1 MSTLSA
7 QEVQVAAE
15 SLERFRPLLGDGPVE
30 EALAIAQKLRAALA
44 GRRLWNVNS
53 TAVGGGVAEMMR
65 LLLAYA
71 RGAGLDARWWVL
83 RGDAEFFRIT
93 KRLHNALHG
102 ERGDGSL
109 LGAGERVHYEKV
121 CAENLQTLVG
131 AAGAQPGDVVLL
143 HDPQT
148 AGLAAGLIA
157 AGFHVAWRSHI
168 GADHTNAESEHGWE
182 FLAPY
187 LATVP
192 TLIFSRKQYAPPIF
206 SDRRVVIIQPSID
219 PFSTKN
225 QELPP
230 RVIRDV
236 LRETGLVG
244 SRRGIASV
252 KYRRTDGTEGEVTHA
267 ADVMNTGSPPALETP
282 LVVEI
287 SRWDTLKD
295 HKGVMES
302 FALLV
307 ERGGAGDAELL
318 LCGPNVT
325 AVADD
330 PEGAR
335 VFADVAARWHQLPH
349 EIRRRIH
356 LASIP
361 VHDLDENAIIIN
373 AIQRHAAVV
382 VQKSLQEGFGL
393 TVTEPMWKGKPV
405 VASRVGGIAD
415 QIVHEESGLL
425 VDDPTDLVGFAGLL
439 GRVLADRKL
448 AARLGAA
455 ARERA
460 HGRFLSLRH
469 LKQFGAVILQLFE
482 R

>member
-1 MSTLSA
+1 MRTLSA

-15 SLERFRPLLGDGPVE
+15 SLERFRPLLGDASVDATL
-30 EALAIAQKLRAALA
+30 ALAQKLRAAL
-44 GRRLWNVNS
+44 GGHTLWNVNS

-83 RGDAEFFRIT
+83 RGDTEFFRIT

-102 ERGDGSL
+102 DHGDGTL
-109 LGAGERVHYEKV
+109 LGPAERSHYEAV
-121 CAENLQTLVG
+121 CRENLETLLG
-131 AAGAQPGDVVLL
+131 GAGAQRGDVVLL

-148 AGLAAGLIA
+148 AGLAPGLLAAGL
-157 AGFHVAWRSHI
+157 HVAWRSHI
-168 GADHTNAESEHGWE
+168 GTDHSNAETEHGWE
-182 FLAPY
+182 FLSPY
-187 LATVP
+187 LAEVP
-192 TLIFSRKQYAPPIF
+192 TLIFSRRQYVPAAL
-206 SDRRVVIIQPSID
+206 SNRRIVIIQPSID

-225 QELPP
+225 QELSP
-230 RVIRDV
+230 RTIRDV

-244 SRRGIASV
+244 ARRDIPSV
-252 KYRRTDGTEGEVTHA
+252 RYRKSDGTEGEVRHG
-267 ADVMNTGSPPALETP
+267 ADVMHTGSPPALETP

-307 ERGGAGDAELL
+307 ERGEAGNAELL

-349 EIRRRIH
+349 EVRRRIH

-373 AIQRHAAVV
+373 AIQRHATVV

-425 VDDPTDLVGFAGLL
+425 IDDPTDLVGFAGLL

-455 ARERA
+455 ARQRA
-460 HGRFLSLRH
+460 HDRFLSLRH
-469 LKQFGAVILQLFE
+469 LMQFGDVVLQLLG